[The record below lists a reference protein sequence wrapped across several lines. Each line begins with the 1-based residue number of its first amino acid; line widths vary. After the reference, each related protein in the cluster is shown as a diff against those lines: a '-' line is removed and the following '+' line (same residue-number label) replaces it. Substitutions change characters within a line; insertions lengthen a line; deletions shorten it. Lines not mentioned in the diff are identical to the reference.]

1 MAVQAGTTLKRF
13 SPSLGDSYSWRETR
27 VENKGL
33 PPLTVACS
41 AVNVSMWQWKEAE
54 NKDQAVQLKVW
65 ILVWHWILWVLMLIV
80 LLSFSV

>member
-1 MAVQAGTTLKRF
+1 
-13 SPSLGDSYSWRETR
+13 
-27 VENKGL
+27 
-33 PPLTVACS
+33 
-41 AVNVSMWQWKEAE
+41 MWQWREAE